1 MTKVGLYF
9 GTFNPVHVGHLIIAN
24 YMADNTDLDEVWLVV
39 SPQNP
44 LKEKSSLLADYH
56 RLALVRIGIENN
68 PKLKASDI
76 EFKLPIPSYTS
87 KTLAYLKEE
96 YPTMEFALIMGE
108 DNLRTFHKW
117 HNHDHI
123 IENHEIYVYPRALT
137 IQEKEEMTQSLGGSA
152 NAFSDHPNVHMC
164 DEVPVMKISSSFI
177 RKLIS
182 EKKDIQY
189 LLTEPVYKYL
199 VEMNFYK

>member
-24 YMADNTDLDEVWLVV
+24 YMADSTDLDEVWMVV

-44 LKEKSSLLADYH
+44 LKEKSTLLADYH
-56 RLALVRIGIENN
+56 RLAMVRIGVESN

-76 EFKLPIPSYTS
+76 EFNLPKPSYTAT
-87 KTLAYLKEE
+87 TLAYLKDN
-96 YPTMEFALIMGE
+96 YRDKEFALIMGE

-117 HNHDHI
+117 YNHEQI

-137 IQEKEEMTQSLGGSA
+137 IQEKEEMSKTMESSS
-152 NAFSDHPNVHMC
+152 NSFSEHPNVHLC
-164 DEVPVMKISSSFI
+164 NEVPVMKISSSFI
-177 RKLIS
+177 RNLIK
-182 EKKDIQY
+182 EKKDIRY
-189 LLTEPVYKYL
+189 LLTDPVYKYL
-199 VEMNFYK
+199 DEMNFYK

>member
-39 SPQNP
+39 TPQNP
-44 LKEKSSLLADYH
+44 HKQKNSLLADYH

-68 PKLKASDI
+68 PKLRASDI
-76 EFKLPIPSYTS
+76 EFKMPIPSYTAH
-87 KTLAYLKEE
+87 TLAYLREMHGDKD
-96 YPTMEFALIMGE
+96 FAIIMGE

-117 HNHDHI
+117 YNYEQIIANHRI
-123 IENHEIYVYPRALT
+123 FVYPRALT
-137 IQEKEEMTQSLGGSA
+137 IQEKEEMNSA
-152 NAFSDHPNVHMC
+152 KGDSDNDFSNHPNVTLC

-177 RKLIS
+177 RKLIE
-182 EKKDIQY
+182 EKKDVRY
-189 LLTEPVYKYL
+189 LLTDPVFKYL
-199 VEMNFYK
+199 DEMNFYK

>member
-1 MTKVGLYF
+1 MTKIGLYF

-39 SPQNP
+39 TPQNP
-44 LKEKSSLLADYH
+44 MKQKSSLLADYH
-56 RLALVRIGIENN
+56 RLALVRVGIENN

-96 YPTMEFALIMGE
+96 YADKEFALIMGE

-137 IQEKEEMTQSLGGSA
+137 IQEKEEMTLSLAGSD
-152 NAFSDHPNVHMC
+152 NAFADHPNVHLC

-182 EKKDIQY
+182 EKKDVQY
-189 LLTEPVYKYL
+189 LLTEPVFKYL
-199 VEMNFYK
+199 DEMNFYK

>member
-1 MTKVGLYF
+1 MTKIGLYF

-56 RLALVRIGIENN
+56 RLALVRIGIEDN

-96 YPTMEFALIMGE
+96 YSDKEFALIMGE

-137 IQEKEEMTQSLGGSA
+137 IQEKEEMTQSMDGSA
-152 NAFSDHPNVHMC
+152 NAFVNHSNVHMC

-177 RKLIS
+177 RKLIAD
-182 EKKDIQY
+182 KKDVQY

-199 VEMNFYK
+199 DEMNFYK